1 MKIKTVY
8 PPFDD
13 RSMFDLLGH
22 LFLIRFHG
30 SSKVLLG
37 KLIFNHDIAPESR
50 ERGGDLPIG
59 WGYNVTNGKVDGVVF
74 YKPSEV
80 DVLCMV
86 AEGLDGKL

>member
-13 RSMFDLLGH
+13 RSMLDLSGH
-22 LFLIRFHG
+22 SFIIKFHG

-37 KLIFNHDIAPESR
+37 KLIFNQDIAPES
-50 ERGGDLPIG
+50 EEKGNDLPIG
-59 WGYNVTNGKVDGVVF
+59 WGYNVTNGNVDGEVF

-86 AEGLDGKL
+86 VEEVESRL